1 MEPRPDD
8 LSSYV
13 CGLAYVNRLHA
24 RLHASCLHIQP
35 TAFICPVRSILC
47 CRWKCSATRPSHA
60 AYNGERAPNFVHG
73 ACVTC
78 ARCELQG
85 SGHSWLLY
93 VCTWIHSQH
102 LACFS
107 IVMDTLMCAIVWWY
121 VVYTLSPYALHAC
134 TPVKPCMLFPM
145 GACAFGFQKCCG
157 CDPMSLL
164 CYLGACLV
172 VLSWCSSF

>member
-1 MEPRPDD
+1 MPHGVGSRCAAWRAKVA
-8 LSSYV
+8 SRH
-13 CGLAYVNRLHA
+13 CKLHA
-24 RLHASCLHIQP
+24 HSHEIKLTALSITSHQVFIYGTTAGRFELLCVRPGIRKQIACAIASCLHIQP
-35 TAFICPVRSILC
+35 TAFICPVRSIRC

-107 IVMDTLMCAIVWWY
+107 IVMDTLMCAIV
-121 VVYTLSPYALHAC
+121 
-134 TPVKPCMLFPM
+134 
-145 GACAFGFQKCCG
+145 
-157 CDPMSLL
+157 
-164 CYLGACLV
+164 
-172 VLSWCSSF
+172 